1 MTTSHRHICRLRRPG
16 RIRTGPTRR
25 AGLRILSQ
33 FRRSALRRRNEKS
46 RTEFPRPIRAAA
58 PPRNP
63 RPVIFTRSDG
73 APRSRSGARRSA
85 GGRLTQFPPPEE
97 PTEFQR
103 FVQQSTGRL
112 LPIFGHDLFRQPP
125 STFAPADRVPVTP
138 EYTVGPGDQL
148 LIRGWGQIDLNVT
161 PVVDRSG
168 SVYIPKSASSTS
180 PGCASPRY
188 RTT

>member
-1 MTTSHRHICRLRRPG
+1 MERPDRDQG
-16 RIRTGPTRR
+16 R
-25 AGLRILSQ
+25 
-33 FRRSALRRRNEKS
+33 E
-46 RTEFPRPIRAAA
+46 E
-58 PPRNP
+58 
-63 RPVIFTRSDG
+63 
-73 APRSRSGARRSA
+73 SA

-168 SVYIPKSASSTS
+168 GVYIPQVGQLNVAGLRFAQVQDYLKTAIGKVFRNFDLSVNMGQLRSIQVYVVGHARRPGAYTIVRSA
-180 PGCASPRY
+180 RW
-188 RTT
+188 